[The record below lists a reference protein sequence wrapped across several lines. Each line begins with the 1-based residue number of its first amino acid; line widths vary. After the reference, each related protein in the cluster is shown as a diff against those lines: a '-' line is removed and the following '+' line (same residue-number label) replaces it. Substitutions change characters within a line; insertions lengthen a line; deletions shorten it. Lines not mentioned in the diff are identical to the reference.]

1 MSKKTS
7 LKSKTEP
14 NTKIAGTKPKAVV
27 DAKKLAFV
35 VDGER
40 LTLGKIDALLGCLA
54 FGLNYADYQE
64 EFDTA
69 AYCYIAEM
77 AREKLSAVIDN
88 LEAPNL
94 EKAAARVP
102 DAEVSAS
109 A

>member
-14 NTKIAGTKPKAVV
+14 NTKPGHTKPKAVV
-27 DAKKLAFV
+27 DANKLAFV
-35 VDGER
+35 LDGER
-40 LTLGKIDALLGCLA
+40 LTLNKIDALLDCLA

-64 EFDTA
+64 EFNTA
-69 AYCYIAEM
+69 AYCYVAEM

-88 LEAPNL
+88 LEAFSL

>member
-7 LKSKTEP
+7 TKPRSETNSKSTR
-14 NTKIAGTKPKAVV
+14 TKPKAVV

-69 AYCYIAEM
+69 AYCYVAEM
-77 AREKLSAVIDN
+77 ARERLSAVIDN
-88 LEAPNL
+88 LEAFNL
-94 EKAAARVP
+94 EKAAAAVP
-102 DAEVSAS
+102 DVEIGKSA
-109 A
+109 

>member
-1 MSKKTS
+1 MSKTTSTKTAARS
-7 LKSKTEP
+7 
-14 NTKIAGTKPKAVV
+14 KPKAVV

-64 EFDTA
+64 EEFNTA
-69 AYCYIAEM
+69 AYCYVAEM

-88 LEAPNL
+88 LDALNL

-102 DAEVSAS
+102 DAEVREVA
-109 A
+109 

>member
-1 MSKKTS
+1 MSKTKSTKTAARS
-7 LKSKTEP
+7 
-14 NTKIAGTKPKAVV
+14 KPKAVV

-69 AYCYIAEM
+69 AYCYVAEM
-77 AREKLSAVIDN
+77 ARERLSAVIDN
-88 LEAPNL
+88 LEAFNL
-94 EKAAARVP
+94 EKAAAAVP
-102 DAEVSAS
+102 DVEIGESA
-109 A
+109 